1 MKLKTVKILARTYK
15 IIWIDDDHAADSNIQ
30 GYHESGWGD
39 YKIKI
44 AKRCKHRMECLIH
57 EIFHSLIFQ
66 MHIDDRDFK
75 VENRCAHAVDMLS
88 EQFLGVIRENK
99 INLLEE
105 LEP

>member
-1 MKLKTVKILARTYK
+1 MKLKTIKILARRYK
-15 IIWIDDDHAADSNIQ
+15 VIWIDDDHAEDAEIQ
-30 GYHESGWGD
+30 GYHQSSWGD
-39 YKIKI
+39 FKIKI
-44 AKRCKHRMECLIH
+44 AKKGKNHMESLLH
-57 EIFHSLIFQ
+57 EILHSLVFQ

-88 EQFLGVIRENK
+88 EQLLGVIRENK